1 MASISIGERR
11 PLVREPSEWVWKATL
26 PRVKELLQVQ
36 FYEQGTSSWLAQ
48 RDTMLTASDVA
59 AAIGTN
65 PYQTPNSLFDK
76 KTHRGTKRR
85 HVSTAATRW
94 GHTYEDEARKL
105 YERKT
110 GEFVYEFGVIPHPVH
125 TWIGGS
131 PDGITATGRLL
142 EIKVGFCSRQTCQ
155 VNPKKHPS
163 NPYYPRGLKDLQVK

>member
-1 MASISIGERR
+1 MATRSIGEYRT
-11 PLVREPSEWVWKATL
+11 LVREPSAKVWEETL
-26 PRVKELLQVQ
+26 PKVKKLLDVE
-36 FYEQGTSSWLAQ
+36 FYEQGTSEWLAQ

-105 YERKT
+105 YEKKS

-142 EIKVGFCSRQTCQ
+142 EIKVSKKFKKKLRYILTIR
-155 VNPKKHPS
+155 VRLVKYKNPA
-163 NPYYPRGLKDLQVK
+163 